1 LQTDTFLDLELP
13 SMPFGP
19 APKIIQRTIDYL
31 CLTGMAVA
39 LKMAVVLLRW
49 AHRSDASK
57 TDATKKV
64 ALPT

>member
-1 LQTDTFLDLELP
+1 ML
-13 SMPFGP
+13 FGP

-57 TDATKKV
+57 TDVTKKV
-64 ALPT
+64 ILPT